1 MKKFWL
7 KTMAIVII
15 ISMLLSVNT
24 FAHSLEYIDVVLNSG
39 DVVEEEQYYVGRSE
53 ENHPNY
59 DPNFKD
65 VNKVTFNAFGSEPI
79 IVKNSGFSGCIAPC
93 TVNEI
98 VFNGTGDIILGSRA
112 FAITNITDLNLPSN
126 IKFEDGACDV
136 FSESKVK
143 NVTIGCSMCESMFY
157 GCNYLENVTF
167 TADND
172 INEIPK
178 AAFELTVG
186 LKKIEIPSSVK
197 KIGDSAFD
205 LSTVS
210 EIKFNEGLETIGN
223 LAFNTWGSFEKIT
236 LPSTVKSIGEEC
248 FNSYK
253 PYLIELN
260 DGLERVG
267 KQAFICKFANQSV
280 KIPAS
285 VTEIGEKAFGYSD
298 SGKKAE
304 NFTIYGYRG
313 TAAETY
319 ANENGFTFIPLDST
333 DPNGIN
339 VVLNS
344 GDVVEAGQYSEPD
357 EYASDYKAVGTV
369 TFNATGSKPITVKRL
384 GFSGNSSFSNNV
396 KNIIFNGNGEIILD
410 SLAFSCSCVT
420 TLYLP
425 SNVHFADDAEYVFD
439 GAKNLKKAIVACKL
453 CPNMFSESKELR
465 EVEFSQGNNLEELPD
480 EAFYLCGSL
489 EKINF
494 PSTLKRIG
502 ASCFYYSNLS
512 DINLNEGLET
522 IDEYAFYFAANCN
535 SIEFPSTL
543 KSIGKSAFLGC
554 PFNAIQLNDGLSSVG
569 EKAFYGNNFK
579 SVTIPIS
586 VTSIGEKAFGYI
598 SDSKTI
604 DGFTIYGYRGTA
616 AETYANENGFTF
628 IPLDLVEFERFED
641 TTSTSVVYD
650 VTVHSGAVV
659 EERQYAELY
668 EEWSEDHYWIN
679 KLTFDARGVAPI
691 TINDYGF
698 AGANGAPGYIRTI
711 DFIGSGDVVFGSQA
725 FNFTGIESLTL
736 PANVKFKD
744 NAEGIFT
751 SCLRLKTADIY
762 CDVVPKM
769 FDDCNSLET
778 VNFKGNTTSIP
789 YAAFRNCNIKRLDI
803 PSSVK
808 SIGEEAFFGSYQ
820 MAAVTLRSGLSSIG
834 AKAFYDNNF
843 KFVIIPASVTS
854 IGEKAFGY
862 ISDSKT
868 IDGFTIYGYRGT
880 AAETYANEN
889 GFTFVSLDSESS
901 VKGVTYTP
909 SWSSVNDYSFSVDGR
924 PLKLQVIEAT
934 GATRTFSRH
943 ASNVAIKAYD
953 EQGNEVHDTSADL
966 AYEVWTVKTRLTPN
980 SNLKIHAKY
989 DNVWEDQTYD
999 FSISTLY
1006 SDTTLKSAELAETS
1020 GKQSAVDCKI
1030 VTGSGVNKVRIE
1042 YEDGM
1047 TTTVN
1052 SSMAVLNETN
1062 MTYTYN
1068 LSVKP
1073 RHIGENS
1080 FKVYIKTPT
1089 DGWKYATT
1097 LTYTVE

>member
-223 LAFNTWGSFEKIT
+223 SAFNTWGSFEKIT

-267 KQAFICKFANQSV
+267 KQAFICNFANQSV

-285 VTEIGEKAFGYSD
+285 VTEIGEMAFGYKSYF
-298 SGKKAE
+298 GKKAE
-304 NFTIYGYRG
+304 N
-313 TAAETY
+313 
-319 ANENGFTFIPLDST
+319 
-333 DPNGIN
+333 
-339 VVLNS
+339 
-344 GDVVEAGQYSEPD
+344 
-357 EYASDYKAVGTV
+357 
-369 TFNATGSKPITVKRL
+369 
-384 GFSGNSSFSNNV
+384 
-396 KNIIFNGNGEIILD
+396 
-410 SLAFSCSCVT
+410 
-420 TLYLP
+420 
-425 SNVHFADDAEYVFD
+425 
-439 GAKNLKKAIVACKL
+439 
-453 CPNMFSESKELR
+453 
-465 EVEFSQGNNLEELPD
+465 
-480 EAFYLCGSL
+480 
-489 EKINF
+489 
-494 PSTLKRIG
+494 
-502 ASCFYYSNLS
+502 
-512 DINLNEGLET
+512 
-522 IDEYAFYFAANCN
+522 
-535 SIEFPSTL
+535 
-543 KSIGKSAFLGC
+543 
-554 PFNAIQLNDGLSSVG
+554 
-569 EKAFYGNNFK
+569 
-579 SVTIPIS
+579 
-586 VTSIGEKAFGYI
+586 
-598 SDSKTI
+598 
-604 DGFTIYGYRGTA
+604 FTIYGYRGTA

-641 TTSTSVVYD
+641 TTSTSPVYD

-769 FDDCNSLET
+769 FYDCNSLET

-803 PSSVK
+803 PASVK

-820 MAAVTLRSGLSSIG
+820 LEAVALRSGLSSIG

-889 GFTFVSLDSESS
+889 GFTFIPLDSESS

-909 SWSSVNDYSFSVDGR
+909 SWSSVNDYSISVDGR

-943 ASNVAIKAYD
+943 ASNVVIKAYD

-980 SNLKIHAKY
+980 SSLKIHAKY

-1020 GKQSAVDCKI
+1020 GKKSTVDCKI

-1047 TTTVN
+1047 TSTVN

>member
-7 KTMAIVII
+7 KTMASIII

-319 ANENGFTFIPLDST
+319 ANENGFTFIPLD
-333 DPNGIN
+333 
-339 VVLNS
+339 
-344 GDVVEAGQYSEPD
+344 
-357 EYASDYKAVGTV
+357 
-369 TFNATGSKPITVKRL
+369 
-384 GFSGNSSFSNNV
+384 
-396 KNIIFNGNGEIILD
+396 
-410 SLAFSCSCVT
+410 
-420 TLYLP
+420 
-425 SNVHFADDAEYVFD
+425 
-439 GAKNLKKAIVACKL
+439 
-453 CPNMFSESKELR
+453 
-465 EVEFSQGNNLEELPD
+465 
-480 EAFYLCGSL
+480 
-489 EKINF
+489 
-494 PSTLKRIG
+494 
-502 ASCFYYSNLS
+502 
-512 DINLNEGLET
+512 
-522 IDEYAFYFAANCN
+522 
-535 SIEFPSTL
+535 
-543 KSIGKSAFLGC
+543 
-554 PFNAIQLNDGLSSVG
+554 
-569 EKAFYGNNFK
+569 
-579 SVTIPIS
+579 
-586 VTSIGEKAFGYI
+586 
-598 SDSKTI
+598 
-604 DGFTIYGYRGTA
+604 
-616 AETYANENGFTF
+616 
-628 IPLDLVEFERFED
+628 LVEFERFED
-641 TTSTSVVYD
+641 TTSTSPVCD

-808 SIGEEAFFGSYQ
+808 SIGEEAFFGSYK

-834 AKAFYDNNF
+834 AKAFYGNNF
-843 KFVIIPASVTS
+843 KSVTIPISVTS

-889 GFTFVSLDSESS
+889 GFTFIPLDSESS

-943 ASNVAIKAYD
+943 ASNVVIKAYD

-980 SNLKIHAKY
+980 SSLKIHAKY

-1020 GKQSAVDCKI
+1020 GKKSAVDCKI

-1052 SSMAVLNETN
+1052 SSMAVLDETN

-1080 FKVYIKTPT
+1080 FKVYIKTPA

>member
-1 MKKFWL
+1 
-7 KTMAIVII
+7 MAIVII
-15 ISMLLSVNT
+15 ISMFLSVNT

-167 TADND
+167 TEDNG

-178 AAFELTVG
+178 AAFELTAG

-197 KIGDSAFD
+197 KIGDSAFE
-205 LSTVS
+205 LSAVS

-236 LPSTVKSIGEEC
+236 LPSTVKSIGEKC

-267 KQAFICKFANQSV
+267 KQAFICNFANQSV

-313 TAAETY
+313 A
-319 ANENGFTFIPLDST
+319 
-333 DPNGIN
+333 
-339 VVLNS
+339 
-344 GDVVEAGQYSEPD
+344 
-357 EYASDYKAVGTV
+357 
-369 TFNATGSKPITVKRL
+369 
-384 GFSGNSSFSNNV
+384 
-396 KNIIFNGNGEIILD
+396 
-410 SLAFSCSCVT
+410 
-420 TLYLP
+420 
-425 SNVHFADDAEYVFD
+425 
-439 GAKNLKKAIVACKL
+439 
-453 CPNMFSESKELR
+453 
-465 EVEFSQGNNLEELPD
+465 
-480 EAFYLCGSL
+480 
-489 EKINF
+489 
-494 PSTLKRIG
+494 
-502 ASCFYYSNLS
+502 
-512 DINLNEGLET
+512 
-522 IDEYAFYFAANCN
+522 
-535 SIEFPSTL
+535 
-543 KSIGKSAFLGC
+543 
-554 PFNAIQLNDGLSSVG
+554 
-569 EKAFYGNNFK
+569 
-579 SVTIPIS
+579 
-586 VTSIGEKAFGYI
+586 
-598 SDSKTI
+598 
-604 DGFTIYGYRGTA
+604 A

-628 IPLDLVEFERFED
+628 IPLDLVEFKRFED
-641 TTSTSVVYD
+641 TTSTSPVYD

-803 PSSVK
+803 PASVK

-889 GFTFVSLDSESS
+889 GFTFIPLDSESS
-901 VKGVTYTP
+901 VKDVTYTP

-989 DNVWEDQTYD
+989 DNIWEDQTYD

-1052 SSMAVLNETN
+1052 SSMAVLDETN

>member
-1 MKKFWL
+1 
-7 KTMAIVII
+7 MAIVII

-197 KIGDSAFD
+197 KIGDSAFE
-205 LSTVS
+205 LSAVS

-223 LAFNTWGSFEKIT
+223 SAFNTWGSFEKIT

-267 KQAFICKFANQSV
+267 KQAFICNFANQSV

-298 SGKKAE
+298 SCKKAE
-304 NFTIYGYRG
+304 N
-313 TAAETY
+313 
-319 ANENGFTFIPLDST
+319 
-333 DPNGIN
+333 
-339 VVLNS
+339 
-344 GDVVEAGQYSEPD
+344 
-357 EYASDYKAVGTV
+357 
-369 TFNATGSKPITVKRL
+369 
-384 GFSGNSSFSNNV
+384 
-396 KNIIFNGNGEIILD
+396 
-410 SLAFSCSCVT
+410 
-420 TLYLP
+420 
-425 SNVHFADDAEYVFD
+425 
-439 GAKNLKKAIVACKL
+439 
-453 CPNMFSESKELR
+453 
-465 EVEFSQGNNLEELPD
+465 
-480 EAFYLCGSL
+480 
-489 EKINF
+489 
-494 PSTLKRIG
+494 
-502 ASCFYYSNLS
+502 
-512 DINLNEGLET
+512 
-522 IDEYAFYFAANCN
+522 
-535 SIEFPSTL
+535 
-543 KSIGKSAFLGC
+543 
-554 PFNAIQLNDGLSSVG
+554 
-569 EKAFYGNNFK
+569 
-579 SVTIPIS
+579 
-586 VTSIGEKAFGYI
+586 
-598 SDSKTI
+598 
-604 DGFTIYGYRGTA
+604 FTIYGYRGTA

-641 TTSTSVVYD
+641 TTSTSPVYD

-769 FDDCNSLET
+769 FYDCNSLET

-803 PSSVK
+803 PASVK

-820 MAAVTLRSGLSSIG
+820 LEAVALRSGLSSIG

-889 GFTFVSLDSESS
+889 GFTFIPLDSESS

-980 SNLKIHAKY
+980 SSLKIHAKY

-999 FSISTLY
+999 FSVSTLY

-1020 GKQSAVDCKI
+1020 GKKSTVDCKI

-1047 TTTVN
+1047 TSTVN

-1080 FKVYIKTPT
+1080 FKVYIKTPA
-1089 DGWKYATT
+1089 DGWKYATA

>member
-319 ANENGFTFIPLDST
+319 ANENGFTF
-333 DPNGIN
+333 
-339 VVLNS
+339 V
-344 GDVVEAGQYSEPD
+344 
-357 EYASDYKAVGTV
+357 
-369 TFNATGSKPITVKRL
+369 
-384 GFSGNSSFSNNV
+384 
-396 KNIIFNGNGEIILD
+396 
-410 SLAFSCSCVT
+410 
-420 TLYLP
+420 
-425 SNVHFADDAEYVFD
+425 
-439 GAKNLKKAIVACKL
+439 
-453 CPNMFSESKELR
+453 
-465 EVEFSQGNNLEELPD
+465 
-480 EAFYLCGSL
+480 
-489 EKINF
+489 
-494 PSTLKRIG
+494 
-502 ASCFYYSNLS
+502 
-512 DINLNEGLET
+512 
-522 IDEYAFYFAANCN
+522 
-535 SIEFPSTL
+535 
-543 KSIGKSAFLGC
+543 
-554 PFNAIQLNDGLSSVG
+554 
-569 EKAFYGNNFK
+569 
-579 SVTIPIS
+579 
-586 VTSIGEKAFGYI
+586 
-598 SDSKTI
+598 
-604 DGFTIYGYRGTA
+604 
-616 AETYANENGFTF
+616 
-628 IPLDLVEFERFED
+628 PLDLIEFERFED
-641 TTSTSVVYD
+641 TTSTSPVYD

-711 DFIGSGDVVFGSQA
+711 DFIGSGDVVFGSQV

-803 PSSVK
+803 PASVK

-868 IDGFTIYGYRGT
+868 IDGFTVYGYRGT

-889 GFTFVSLDSESS
+889 GFTFIPLDSESS

-980 SNLKIHAKY
+980 SSLKIHAKY

-1020 GKQSAVDCKI
+1020 GKQSAVDCII

-1052 SSMAVLNETN
+1052 SSMAVLDETN

>member
-1 MKKFWL
+1 
-7 KTMAIVII
+7 MAIVII

-267 KQAFICKFANQSV
+267 KQAFICNFANQSV

-319 ANENGFTFIPLDST
+319 ANENGFTF
-333 DPNGIN
+333 
-339 VVLNS
+339 V
-344 GDVVEAGQYSEPD
+344 
-357 EYASDYKAVGTV
+357 
-369 TFNATGSKPITVKRL
+369 
-384 GFSGNSSFSNNV
+384 
-396 KNIIFNGNGEIILD
+396 
-410 SLAFSCSCVT
+410 
-420 TLYLP
+420 
-425 SNVHFADDAEYVFD
+425 
-439 GAKNLKKAIVACKL
+439 
-453 CPNMFSESKELR
+453 
-465 EVEFSQGNNLEELPD
+465 
-480 EAFYLCGSL
+480 
-489 EKINF
+489 
-494 PSTLKRIG
+494 
-502 ASCFYYSNLS
+502 
-512 DINLNEGLET
+512 
-522 IDEYAFYFAANCN
+522 
-535 SIEFPSTL
+535 
-543 KSIGKSAFLGC
+543 
-554 PFNAIQLNDGLSSVG
+554 
-569 EKAFYGNNFK
+569 
-579 SVTIPIS
+579 
-586 VTSIGEKAFGYI
+586 
-598 SDSKTI
+598 
-604 DGFTIYGYRGTA
+604 
-616 AETYANENGFTF
+616 
-628 IPLDLVEFERFED
+628 PLDLVEFERFED
-641 TTSTSVVYD
+641 TTSTSPVYD

-659 EERQYAELY
+659 EERQYAEPY

-803 PSSVK
+803 PASVK

-820 MAAVTLRSGLSSIG
+820 MAAVTLHSGLSSIG

-889 GFTFVSLDSESS
+889 GFTFIPLDSESS
-901 VKGVTYTP
+901 VKDVTYTP

-943 ASNVAIKAYD
+943 ASNVVIKAYD

-980 SNLKIHAKY
+980 SSLKIHAKY

-1020 GKQSAVDCKI
+1020 GKQSTVDCKI

>member
-1 MKKFWL
+1 MKNFWL
-7 KTMAIVII
+7 KTMASIII
-15 ISMLLSVNT
+15 ISMLLSVNVYAET
-24 FAHSLEYIDVVLNSG
+24 LEKIDVVLNSG

-53 ENHPNY
+53 ESDPNF

-79 IVKNSGFSGCIAPC
+79 IVKKYGFAGWSAPGS
-93 TVNEI
+93 VKEI
-98 VFNGTGDIILGSRA
+98 VFNGTGDIILGSNA
-112 FAITNITDLNLPSN
+112 FAITNITELNLPSN
-126 IKFEDGACDV
+126 IKFEDGAV
-136 FSESKVK
+136 EIFSGSKVK
-143 NVTIGCSMCESMFY
+143 NVTIGCAMCEGMFDE
-157 GCNYLENVTF
+157 CNYLENVTF
-167 TADND
+167 TSD
-172 INEIPK
+172 IREIPK
-178 AAFELTVG
+178 LAFDLTVG

-197 KIGDSAFD
+197 KIGDSAFE
-205 LSTVS
+205 LSAVS

-223 LAFNTWGSFEKIT
+223 LAFKTWGSFEKIT
-236 LPSTVKSIGEEC
+236 LPSTVKSIGEQC
-248 FNSYK
+248 FNSNK
-253 PYLIELN
+253 PYDIELN
-260 DGLERVG
+260 DGLEHVG
-267 KQAFICKFANQSV
+267 KQAFVGEFDSKSV
-280 KIPAS
+280 IIPAS
-285 VTEIGEKAFGYSD
+285 VTEIGEMAFGYKSYF
-298 SGKKAE
+298 GKKAE

-319 ANENGFTFIPLDST
+319 ANENGFTF
-333 DPNGIN
+333 
-339 VVLNS
+339 V
-344 GDVVEAGQYSEPD
+344 
-357 EYASDYKAVGTV
+357 
-369 TFNATGSKPITVKRL
+369 
-384 GFSGNSSFSNNV
+384 
-396 KNIIFNGNGEIILD
+396 
-410 SLAFSCSCVT
+410 
-420 TLYLP
+420 
-425 SNVHFADDAEYVFD
+425 
-439 GAKNLKKAIVACKL
+439 
-453 CPNMFSESKELR
+453 
-465 EVEFSQGNNLEELPD
+465 
-480 EAFYLCGSL
+480 
-489 EKINF
+489 
-494 PSTLKRIG
+494 
-502 ASCFYYSNLS
+502 
-512 DINLNEGLET
+512 
-522 IDEYAFYFAANCN
+522 
-535 SIEFPSTL
+535 
-543 KSIGKSAFLGC
+543 
-554 PFNAIQLNDGLSSVG
+554 
-569 EKAFYGNNFK
+569 
-579 SVTIPIS
+579 
-586 VTSIGEKAFGYI
+586 
-598 SDSKTI
+598 
-604 DGFTIYGYRGTA
+604 
-616 AETYANENGFTF
+616 
-628 IPLDLVEFERFED
+628 PLDLVEFERFED
-641 TTSTSVVYD
+641 TTSTSPVYD

-711 DFIGSGDVVFGSQA
+711 DFIGSGDVVFGSRV

-889 GFTFVSLDSESS
+889 GFTFISLDSESS

-943 ASNVAIKAYD
+943 ASNVVIKAYD

-980 SNLKIHAKY
+980 SSLKIHAKY

-1020 GKQSAVDCKI
+1020 GKKSAVDCKI

-1052 SSMAVLNETN
+1052 SSMAVLDKTN

-1080 FKVYIKTPT
+1080 FKVYIKTPA

>member
-319 ANENGFTFIPLDST
+319 ANENGFTFIPLD
-333 DPNGIN
+333 
-339 VVLNS
+339 
-344 GDVVEAGQYSEPD
+344 
-357 EYASDYKAVGTV
+357 
-369 TFNATGSKPITVKRL
+369 
-384 GFSGNSSFSNNV
+384 
-396 KNIIFNGNGEIILD
+396 
-410 SLAFSCSCVT
+410 
-420 TLYLP
+420 
-425 SNVHFADDAEYVFD
+425 
-439 GAKNLKKAIVACKL
+439 
-453 CPNMFSESKELR
+453 
-465 EVEFSQGNNLEELPD
+465 
-480 EAFYLCGSL
+480 
-489 EKINF
+489 
-494 PSTLKRIG
+494 
-502 ASCFYYSNLS
+502 
-512 DINLNEGLET
+512 
-522 IDEYAFYFAANCN
+522 
-535 SIEFPSTL
+535 
-543 KSIGKSAFLGC
+543 
-554 PFNAIQLNDGLSSVG
+554 
-569 EKAFYGNNFK
+569 
-579 SVTIPIS
+579 
-586 VTSIGEKAFGYI
+586 
-598 SDSKTI
+598 
-604 DGFTIYGYRGTA
+604 
-616 AETYANENGFTF
+616 
-628 IPLDLVEFERFED
+628 LVEFERFED
-641 TTSTSVVYD
+641 TTSTSPVYD

-803 PSSVK
+803 PASVK

-820 MAAVTLRSGLSSIG
+820 LSAVTLRSGLSSIG

-889 GFTFVSLDSESS
+889 GFTFIPLDSVSS
-901 VKGVTYTP
+901 VMGVTYTP

-943 ASNVAIKAYD
+943 ASNVVIKAYN

-980 SNLKIHAKY
+980 SSLKIHAKY

>member
-223 LAFNTWGSFEKIT
+223 SAFNTWGSFEKIT

-267 KQAFICKFANQSV
+267 KQAFICNFANQSV

-298 SGKKAE
+298 SCKKAE
-304 NFTIYGYRG
+304 N
-313 TAAETY
+313 
-319 ANENGFTFIPLDST
+319 
-333 DPNGIN
+333 
-339 VVLNS
+339 
-344 GDVVEAGQYSEPD
+344 
-357 EYASDYKAVGTV
+357 
-369 TFNATGSKPITVKRL
+369 
-384 GFSGNSSFSNNV
+384 
-396 KNIIFNGNGEIILD
+396 
-410 SLAFSCSCVT
+410 
-420 TLYLP
+420 
-425 SNVHFADDAEYVFD
+425 
-439 GAKNLKKAIVACKL
+439 
-453 CPNMFSESKELR
+453 
-465 EVEFSQGNNLEELPD
+465 
-480 EAFYLCGSL
+480 
-489 EKINF
+489 
-494 PSTLKRIG
+494 
-502 ASCFYYSNLS
+502 
-512 DINLNEGLET
+512 
-522 IDEYAFYFAANCN
+522 
-535 SIEFPSTL
+535 
-543 KSIGKSAFLGC
+543 
-554 PFNAIQLNDGLSSVG
+554 
-569 EKAFYGNNFK
+569 
-579 SVTIPIS
+579 
-586 VTSIGEKAFGYI
+586 
-598 SDSKTI
+598 
-604 DGFTIYGYRGTA
+604 FTIYGYRGTA

-641 TTSTSVVYD
+641 TTSTSPVYD

-769 FDDCNSLET
+769 FYDCNSLET

-803 PSSVK
+803 PASVK

-820 MAAVTLRSGLSSIG
+820 LEAVALRSGLSSIG

-889 GFTFVSLDSESS
+889 GFTFIPLDSESS
-901 VKGVTYTP
+901 VKSVTYTP
-909 SWSSVNDYSFSVDGR
+909 SWSSVNDYSISVDGR

-943 ASNVAIKAYD
+943 ASNVVIKAYD

-1006 SDTTLKSAELAETS
+1006 SDTTLKYAELAETS
-1020 GKQSAVDCKI
+1020 GKKSTVDCKI

-1047 TTTVN
+1047 TSTVN

>member
-112 FAITNITDLNLPSN
+112 FAITNIIDLNLPSN

-267 KQAFICKFANQSV
+267 KHAFICNFANQSV

-304 NFTIYGYRG
+304 NFTIYGYKG

-319 ANENGFTFIPLDST
+319 ANENGFTF
-333 DPNGIN
+333 
-339 VVLNS
+339 V
-344 GDVVEAGQYSEPD
+344 
-357 EYASDYKAVGTV
+357 
-369 TFNATGSKPITVKRL
+369 
-384 GFSGNSSFSNNV
+384 
-396 KNIIFNGNGEIILD
+396 
-410 SLAFSCSCVT
+410 
-420 TLYLP
+420 
-425 SNVHFADDAEYVFD
+425 
-439 GAKNLKKAIVACKL
+439 
-453 CPNMFSESKELR
+453 
-465 EVEFSQGNNLEELPD
+465 
-480 EAFYLCGSL
+480 
-489 EKINF
+489 
-494 PSTLKRIG
+494 
-502 ASCFYYSNLS
+502 
-512 DINLNEGLET
+512 
-522 IDEYAFYFAANCN
+522 
-535 SIEFPSTL
+535 
-543 KSIGKSAFLGC
+543 
-554 PFNAIQLNDGLSSVG
+554 
-569 EKAFYGNNFK
+569 
-579 SVTIPIS
+579 
-586 VTSIGEKAFGYI
+586 
-598 SDSKTI
+598 
-604 DGFTIYGYRGTA
+604 
-616 AETYANENGFTF
+616 
-628 IPLDLVEFERFED
+628 PLDLVEFERFED
-641 TTSTSVVYD
+641 TTSTSPVYD

-820 MAAVTLRSGLSSIG
+820 MAAVTLHSGLSSIG

-868 IDGFTIYGYRGT
+868 IDGFTIYGYGGT

-889 GFTFVSLDSESS
+889 GFTFIPLDSESS

-943 ASNVAIKAYD
+943 ASNVVIKAYD

-980 SNLKIHAKY
+980 SSLKIHAKY

-1068 LSVKP
+1068 LSLKP

>member
-236 LPSTVKSIGEEC
+236 LPSTVKSIGEKC

-313 TAAETY
+313 TT
-319 ANENGFTFIPLDST
+319 
-333 DPNGIN
+333 
-339 VVLNS
+339 
-344 GDVVEAGQYSEPD
+344 
-357 EYASDYKAVGTV
+357 
-369 TFNATGSKPITVKRL
+369 
-384 GFSGNSSFSNNV
+384 
-396 KNIIFNGNGEIILD
+396 
-410 SLAFSCSCVT
+410 
-420 TLYLP
+420 
-425 SNVHFADDAEYVFD
+425 
-439 GAKNLKKAIVACKL
+439 
-453 CPNMFSESKELR
+453 
-465 EVEFSQGNNLEELPD
+465 
-480 EAFYLCGSL
+480 
-489 EKINF
+489 
-494 PSTLKRIG
+494 
-502 ASCFYYSNLS
+502 
-512 DINLNEGLET
+512 
-522 IDEYAFYFAANCN
+522 
-535 SIEFPSTL
+535 
-543 KSIGKSAFLGC
+543 
-554 PFNAIQLNDGLSSVG
+554 
-569 EKAFYGNNFK
+569 
-579 SVTIPIS
+579 
-586 VTSIGEKAFGYI
+586 
-598 SDSKTI
+598 
-604 DGFTIYGYRGTA
+604 

-641 TTSTSVVYD
+641 TTSTSPVYD

-711 DFIGSGDVVFGSQA
+711 DFIGSGDVVFGSQV

-769 FDDCNSLET
+769 FYDCNSLET

-803 PSSVK
+803 PASVK

-820 MAAVTLRSGLSSIG
+820 LEAVALRSGLSSIG

-889 GFTFVSLDSESS
+889 GFTFIPLDSESS

-909 SWSSVNDYSFSVDGR
+909 SWSSVNDYSISVDGR

-980 SNLKIHAKY
+980 SSLKIHAKY

-1052 SSMAVLNETN
+1052 SSMAVLDETN

>member
-223 LAFNTWGSFEKIT
+223 SAFNTWGSFEKIT

-267 KQAFICKFANQSV
+267 KQAFICNFANQSV

-298 SGKKAE
+298 SCKKAE
-304 NFTIYGYRG
+304 N
-313 TAAETY
+313 
-319 ANENGFTFIPLDST
+319 
-333 DPNGIN
+333 
-339 VVLNS
+339 
-344 GDVVEAGQYSEPD
+344 
-357 EYASDYKAVGTV
+357 
-369 TFNATGSKPITVKRL
+369 
-384 GFSGNSSFSNNV
+384 
-396 KNIIFNGNGEIILD
+396 
-410 SLAFSCSCVT
+410 
-420 TLYLP
+420 
-425 SNVHFADDAEYVFD
+425 
-439 GAKNLKKAIVACKL
+439 
-453 CPNMFSESKELR
+453 
-465 EVEFSQGNNLEELPD
+465 
-480 EAFYLCGSL
+480 
-489 EKINF
+489 
-494 PSTLKRIG
+494 
-502 ASCFYYSNLS
+502 
-512 DINLNEGLET
+512 
-522 IDEYAFYFAANCN
+522 
-535 SIEFPSTL
+535 
-543 KSIGKSAFLGC
+543 
-554 PFNAIQLNDGLSSVG
+554 
-569 EKAFYGNNFK
+569 
-579 SVTIPIS
+579 
-586 VTSIGEKAFGYI
+586 
-598 SDSKTI
+598 
-604 DGFTIYGYRGTA
+604 FTIYGYRGTA

-641 TTSTSVVYD
+641 TTSTSPVYD

-769 FDDCNSLET
+769 FYDCNSLET

-803 PSSVK
+803 PASVK

-820 MAAVTLRSGLSSIG
+820 LEAVALRSGLSSIG

-889 GFTFVSLDSESS
+889 GFTFIPLDSESS

-909 SWSSVNDYSFSVDGR
+909 SWSSVNDYSISVDGR

-943 ASNVAIKAYD
+943 ASNVVIKAYD

-966 AYEVWTVKTRLTPN
+966 AYEVRTVKTRLTPN
-980 SNLKIHAKY
+980 SSLKIHAKY

-1020 GKQSAVDCKI
+1020 GKKSTVDCKI

-1047 TTTVN
+1047 TSTVN

-1089 DGWKYATT
+1089 DGWKYATA

>member
-1 MKKFWL
+1 
-7 KTMAIVII
+7 MAIVII

-197 KIGDSAFD
+197 KIGDSAFE
-205 LSTVS
+205 LSAVS

-319 ANENGFTFIPLDST
+319 ANENGFTF
-333 DPNGIN
+333 
-339 VVLNS
+339 V
-344 GDVVEAGQYSEPD
+344 
-357 EYASDYKAVGTV
+357 
-369 TFNATGSKPITVKRL
+369 
-384 GFSGNSSFSNNV
+384 
-396 KNIIFNGNGEIILD
+396 
-410 SLAFSCSCVT
+410 
-420 TLYLP
+420 
-425 SNVHFADDAEYVFD
+425 
-439 GAKNLKKAIVACKL
+439 
-453 CPNMFSESKELR
+453 
-465 EVEFSQGNNLEELPD
+465 
-480 EAFYLCGSL
+480 
-489 EKINF
+489 
-494 PSTLKRIG
+494 
-502 ASCFYYSNLS
+502 
-512 DINLNEGLET
+512 
-522 IDEYAFYFAANCN
+522 
-535 SIEFPSTL
+535 
-543 KSIGKSAFLGC
+543 
-554 PFNAIQLNDGLSSVG
+554 
-569 EKAFYGNNFK
+569 
-579 SVTIPIS
+579 
-586 VTSIGEKAFGYI
+586 
-598 SDSKTI
+598 
-604 DGFTIYGYRGTA
+604 
-616 AETYANENGFTF
+616 
-628 IPLDLVEFERFED
+628 PLDLVEFERFED
-641 TTSTSVVYD
+641 TTSTSPVYD

-820 MAAVTLRSGLSSIG
+820 LSAVTLRSGLSSIG

-889 GFTFVSLDSESS
+889 GFTFIPLDSESS

-980 SNLKIHAKY
+980 SSLKIHAKY

-999 FSISTLY
+999 FSVSTLY

-1020 GKQSAVDCKI
+1020 GKKSAVDCKI

-1080 FKVYIKTPT
+1080 FKVYIKTPA
-1089 DGWKYATT
+1089 DGWKYATA

>member
-157 GCNYLENVTF
+157 GCNYLETVTF

-197 KIGDSAFD
+197 KIGDSAFE
-205 LSTVS
+205 LSAVS

-319 ANENGFTFIPLDST
+319 ANENGFTF
-333 DPNGIN
+333 
-339 VVLNS
+339 V
-344 GDVVEAGQYSEPD
+344 
-357 EYASDYKAVGTV
+357 
-369 TFNATGSKPITVKRL
+369 
-384 GFSGNSSFSNNV
+384 
-396 KNIIFNGNGEIILD
+396 
-410 SLAFSCSCVT
+410 
-420 TLYLP
+420 
-425 SNVHFADDAEYVFD
+425 
-439 GAKNLKKAIVACKL
+439 
-453 CPNMFSESKELR
+453 
-465 EVEFSQGNNLEELPD
+465 
-480 EAFYLCGSL
+480 
-489 EKINF
+489 
-494 PSTLKRIG
+494 
-502 ASCFYYSNLS
+502 
-512 DINLNEGLET
+512 
-522 IDEYAFYFAANCN
+522 
-535 SIEFPSTL
+535 
-543 KSIGKSAFLGC
+543 
-554 PFNAIQLNDGLSSVG
+554 
-569 EKAFYGNNFK
+569 
-579 SVTIPIS
+579 
-586 VTSIGEKAFGYI
+586 
-598 SDSKTI
+598 
-604 DGFTIYGYRGTA
+604 
-616 AETYANENGFTF
+616 
-628 IPLDLVEFERFED
+628 PLDLVEFERFED
-641 TTSTSVVYD
+641 TTSTSPVYD

-769 FDDCNSLET
+769 FYDCNSLET

-820 MAAVTLRSGLSSIG
+820 LSAVTLRSGLSSIG

-889 GFTFVSLDSESS
+889 GFTFIPLDSESS

-943 ASNVAIKAYD
+943 ASNVVIKAYD

-980 SNLKIHAKY
+980 SSLKIHAKY

-999 FSISTLY
+999 FSVSTLY

-1020 GKQSAVDCKI
+1020 GKQSAVGCKI

-1052 SSMAVLNETN
+1052 SSMAVLDETN

>member
-7 KTMAIVII
+7 KTMASIII
-15 ISMLLSVNT
+15 ISMLLSVNVYAET
-24 FAHSLEYIDVVLNSG
+24 LEKIDVVLNSG
-39 DVVEEEQYYVGRSE
+39 DIVEEEQYYTGRSE
-53 ENHPNY
+53 EFHPNY

-223 LAFNTWGSFEKIT
+223 SAFNTWGSFEKIT

-319 ANENGFTFIPLDST
+319 ANENGFTF
-333 DPNGIN
+333 
-339 VVLNS
+339 V
-344 GDVVEAGQYSEPD
+344 
-357 EYASDYKAVGTV
+357 
-369 TFNATGSKPITVKRL
+369 
-384 GFSGNSSFSNNV
+384 
-396 KNIIFNGNGEIILD
+396 
-410 SLAFSCSCVT
+410 
-420 TLYLP
+420 
-425 SNVHFADDAEYVFD
+425 
-439 GAKNLKKAIVACKL
+439 
-453 CPNMFSESKELR
+453 
-465 EVEFSQGNNLEELPD
+465 
-480 EAFYLCGSL
+480 
-489 EKINF
+489 
-494 PSTLKRIG
+494 
-502 ASCFYYSNLS
+502 
-512 DINLNEGLET
+512 
-522 IDEYAFYFAANCN
+522 
-535 SIEFPSTL
+535 
-543 KSIGKSAFLGC
+543 
-554 PFNAIQLNDGLSSVG
+554 
-569 EKAFYGNNFK
+569 
-579 SVTIPIS
+579 
-586 VTSIGEKAFGYI
+586 
-598 SDSKTI
+598 
-604 DGFTIYGYRGTA
+604 
-616 AETYANENGFTF
+616 
-628 IPLDLVEFERFED
+628 PLDLVEFERFED
-641 TTSTSVVYD
+641 TTSTSPVYD

-803 PSSVK
+803 PASVK

-820 MAAVTLRSGLSSIG
+820 MAAVTLHSGLSSVG
-834 AKAFYDNNF
+834 EKAFYGNNF
-843 KFVIIPASVTS
+843 KSVTIPISVTS

-889 GFTFVSLDSESS
+889 GFTFIPLDSESS
-901 VKGVTYTP
+901 VKDVTYTP

-943 ASNVAIKAYD
+943 ASNVVIKAYD

-1052 SSMAVLNETN
+1052 SSMAVLDETN

-1080 FKVYIKTPT
+1080 FKVYIKTPA

>member
-7 KTMAIVII
+7 KTMASIII
-15 ISMLLSVNT
+15 ISMLLSVNVYAET
-24 FAHSLEYIDVVLNSG
+24 LEKIDVVLNSG

-267 KQAFICKFANQSV
+267 KHAFICNFANQSV

-319 ANENGFTFIPLDST
+319 ANENGFTF
-333 DPNGIN
+333 
-339 VVLNS
+339 V
-344 GDVVEAGQYSEPD
+344 
-357 EYASDYKAVGTV
+357 
-369 TFNATGSKPITVKRL
+369 
-384 GFSGNSSFSNNV
+384 
-396 KNIIFNGNGEIILD
+396 
-410 SLAFSCSCVT
+410 
-420 TLYLP
+420 
-425 SNVHFADDAEYVFD
+425 
-439 GAKNLKKAIVACKL
+439 
-453 CPNMFSESKELR
+453 
-465 EVEFSQGNNLEELPD
+465 
-480 EAFYLCGSL
+480 
-489 EKINF
+489 
-494 PSTLKRIG
+494 
-502 ASCFYYSNLS
+502 
-512 DINLNEGLET
+512 
-522 IDEYAFYFAANCN
+522 
-535 SIEFPSTL
+535 
-543 KSIGKSAFLGC
+543 
-554 PFNAIQLNDGLSSVG
+554 
-569 EKAFYGNNFK
+569 
-579 SVTIPIS
+579 
-586 VTSIGEKAFGYI
+586 
-598 SDSKTI
+598 
-604 DGFTIYGYRGTA
+604 
-616 AETYANENGFTF
+616 
-628 IPLDLVEFERFED
+628 PLDLVEFERFED
-641 TTSTSVVYD
+641 TTSTSPVYD

-668 EEWSEDHYWIN
+668 EEWSEDHYWVN

-803 PSSVK
+803 PASVK

-820 MAAVTLRSGLSSIG
+820 MAAVTLHSGLSSIG

-889 GFTFVSLDSESS
+889 GFTFIPLDSESS
-901 VKGVTYTP
+901 VKDVTYTP

-943 ASNVAIKAYD
+943 ASNVVIKAYD

-980 SNLKIHAKY
+980 SSLKIHAKY

-999 FSISTLY
+999 FSVSPLY

-1020 GKQSAVDCKI
+1020 GKKSAVDCKI

-1052 SSMAVLNETN
+1052 SSMAVLDETN

>member
-223 LAFNTWGSFEKIT
+223 SAFNTWGSFEKIT

-267 KQAFICKFANQSV
+267 KQAFICNFANQSV

-319 ANENGFTFIPLDST
+319 ANENGFTFIPLD
-333 DPNGIN
+333 
-339 VVLNS
+339 
-344 GDVVEAGQYSEPD
+344 
-357 EYASDYKAVGTV
+357 
-369 TFNATGSKPITVKRL
+369 
-384 GFSGNSSFSNNV
+384 
-396 KNIIFNGNGEIILD
+396 
-410 SLAFSCSCVT
+410 
-420 TLYLP
+420 
-425 SNVHFADDAEYVFD
+425 
-439 GAKNLKKAIVACKL
+439 
-453 CPNMFSESKELR
+453 
-465 EVEFSQGNNLEELPD
+465 
-480 EAFYLCGSL
+480 
-489 EKINF
+489 
-494 PSTLKRIG
+494 
-502 ASCFYYSNLS
+502 
-512 DINLNEGLET
+512 
-522 IDEYAFYFAANCN
+522 
-535 SIEFPSTL
+535 
-543 KSIGKSAFLGC
+543 
-554 PFNAIQLNDGLSSVG
+554 
-569 EKAFYGNNFK
+569 
-579 SVTIPIS
+579 
-586 VTSIGEKAFGYI
+586 
-598 SDSKTI
+598 
-604 DGFTIYGYRGTA
+604 
-616 AETYANENGFTF
+616 
-628 IPLDLVEFERFED
+628 LVEFERFED
-641 TTSTSVVYD
+641 TTSTSPVYD

-711 DFIGSGDVVFGSQA
+711 DFIGSGDVVFGSQV

-889 GFTFVSLDSESS
+889 GFTFIPLDSESS
-901 VKGVTYTP
+901 VMGVTYTP

-943 ASNVAIKAYD
+943 ASNVVIKAYD

-980 SNLKIHAKY
+980 SSLKIHAKY

-1020 GKQSAVDCKI
+1020 GKKSAVDCKI

-1052 SSMAVLNETN
+1052 SSMAVLDETN

-1068 LSVKP
+1068 LSVKT

>member
-79 IVKNSGFSGCIAPC
+79 IVKAFGFAGWSAPVS
-93 TVNEI
+93 VNEI
-98 VFNGTGDIILGSRA
+98 VFNGTGDIILGSMA
-112 FAITNITDLNLPSN
+112 FAITNITELNLPSN
-126 IKFEDGACDV
+126 IKFEDGACEV
-136 FSESKVK
+136 FYESKVK
-143 NVTIGCSMCESMFY
+143 NVTIGCSMCEGMFY
-157 GCNYLENVTF
+157 GCGFLETVTF

-172 INEIPK
+172 ISEIPK
-178 AAFELTVG
+178 SAFDITRIE
-186 LKKIEIPSSVK
+186 KIEIPSSVK
-197 KIGDSAFD
+197 KIGDSAFASSS
-205 LSTVS
+205 LS

-267 KQAFICKFANQSV
+267 KQAFICNFANQSV

-285 VTEIGEKAFGYSD
+285 VTEIGEYAFGYTFW
-298 SGKKAE
+298 KEKAE

-319 ANENGFTFIPLDST
+319 ANENGFTFIPLDS
-333 DPNGIN
+333 
-339 VVLNS
+339 
-344 GDVVEAGQYSEPD
+344 
-357 EYASDYKAVGTV
+357 
-369 TFNATGSKPITVKRL
+369 
-384 GFSGNSSFSNNV
+384 
-396 KNIIFNGNGEIILD
+396 
-410 SLAFSCSCVT
+410 
-420 TLYLP
+420 
-425 SNVHFADDAEYVFD
+425 
-439 GAKNLKKAIVACKL
+439 
-453 CPNMFSESKELR
+453 
-465 EVEFSQGNNLEELPD
+465 
-480 EAFYLCGSL
+480 
-489 EKINF
+489 
-494 PSTLKRIG
+494 
-502 ASCFYYSNLS
+502 
-512 DINLNEGLET
+512 
-522 IDEYAFYFAANCN
+522 
-535 SIEFPSTL
+535 
-543 KSIGKSAFLGC
+543 
-554 PFNAIQLNDGLSSVG
+554 
-569 EKAFYGNNFK
+569 
-579 SVTIPIS
+579 
-586 VTSIGEKAFGYI
+586 
-598 SDSKTI
+598 
-604 DGFTIYGYRGTA
+604 
-616 AETYANENGFTF
+616 
-628 IPLDLVEFERFED
+628 
-641 TTSTSVVYD
+641 
-650 VTVHSGAVV
+650 
-659 EERQYAELY
+659 
-668 EEWSEDHYWIN
+668 
-679 KLTFDARGVAPI
+679 
-691 TINDYGF
+691 
-698 AGANGAPGYIRTI
+698 
-711 DFIGSGDVVFGSQA
+711 
-725 FNFTGIESLTL
+725 
-736 PANVKFKD
+736 
-744 NAEGIFT
+744 
-751 SCLRLKTADIY
+751 
-762 CDVVPKM
+762 
-769 FDDCNSLET
+769 
-778 VNFKGNTTSIP
+778 
-789 YAAFRNCNIKRLDI
+789 
-803 PSSVK
+803 
-808 SIGEEAFFGSYQ
+808 
-820 MAAVTLRSGLSSIG
+820 
-834 AKAFYDNNF
+834 
-843 KFVIIPASVTS
+843 
-854 IGEKAFGY
+854 
-862 ISDSKT
+862 
-868 IDGFTIYGYRGT
+868 
-880 AAETYANEN
+880 
-889 GFTFVSLDSESS
+889 ESS
-901 VKGVTYTP
+901 VKDVTYTP

-943 ASNVAIKAYD
+943 ASNVVIKAYD

-980 SNLKIHAKY
+980 SSLKIHAKY

-1020 GKQSAVDCKI
+1020 GKQSAVGCKI

-1052 SSMAVLNETN
+1052 SSMAVLDETN

-1073 RHIGENS
+1073 RHIAENS

>member
-236 LPSTVKSIGEEC
+236 LPSTVKSIGEQC
-248 FNSYK
+248 FNSNK
-253 PYLIELN
+253 PYDIELN
-260 DGLERVG
+260 DGLEHVG
-267 KQAFICKFANQSV
+267 KQAFICNFANQSV

-319 ANENGFTFIPLDST
+319 ANENGFTFIPLD
-333 DPNGIN
+333 
-339 VVLNS
+339 
-344 GDVVEAGQYSEPD
+344 
-357 EYASDYKAVGTV
+357 
-369 TFNATGSKPITVKRL
+369 
-384 GFSGNSSFSNNV
+384 
-396 KNIIFNGNGEIILD
+396 
-410 SLAFSCSCVT
+410 
-420 TLYLP
+420 
-425 SNVHFADDAEYVFD
+425 
-439 GAKNLKKAIVACKL
+439 
-453 CPNMFSESKELR
+453 
-465 EVEFSQGNNLEELPD
+465 
-480 EAFYLCGSL
+480 
-489 EKINF
+489 
-494 PSTLKRIG
+494 
-502 ASCFYYSNLS
+502 
-512 DINLNEGLET
+512 
-522 IDEYAFYFAANCN
+522 
-535 SIEFPSTL
+535 
-543 KSIGKSAFLGC
+543 
-554 PFNAIQLNDGLSSVG
+554 
-569 EKAFYGNNFK
+569 
-579 SVTIPIS
+579 
-586 VTSIGEKAFGYI
+586 
-598 SDSKTI
+598 
-604 DGFTIYGYRGTA
+604 
-616 AETYANENGFTF
+616 
-628 IPLDLVEFERFED
+628 LVEFERFED
-641 TTSTSVVYD
+641 TTSTSPVYD

-711 DFIGSGDVVFGSQA
+711 DFIGSGDVVFGSQV

-803 PSSVK
+803 PASVK

-820 MAAVTLRSGLSSIG
+820 LAAVTLHSGLSSIG

-889 GFTFVSLDSESS
+889 GFTFIPLDSESS

-909 SWSSVNDYSFSVDGR
+909 SWSSVNDYSISVDGR

-1006 SDTTLKSAELAETS
+1006 SDTTLKYAELAETS
-1020 GKQSAVDCKI
+1020 GKKSTVDCKI

-1047 TTTVN
+1047 TSTVN

>member
-1 MKKFWL
+1 
-7 KTMAIVII
+7 MAIVII

-197 KIGDSAFD
+197 KIGDSAFE
-205 LSTVS
+205 LSAVS

-319 ANENGFTFIPLDST
+319 ANENGFTF
-333 DPNGIN
+333 
-339 VVLNS
+339 V
-344 GDVVEAGQYSEPD
+344 
-357 EYASDYKAVGTV
+357 
-369 TFNATGSKPITVKRL
+369 
-384 GFSGNSSFSNNV
+384 
-396 KNIIFNGNGEIILD
+396 
-410 SLAFSCSCVT
+410 
-420 TLYLP
+420 
-425 SNVHFADDAEYVFD
+425 
-439 GAKNLKKAIVACKL
+439 
-453 CPNMFSESKELR
+453 
-465 EVEFSQGNNLEELPD
+465 
-480 EAFYLCGSL
+480 
-489 EKINF
+489 
-494 PSTLKRIG
+494 
-502 ASCFYYSNLS
+502 
-512 DINLNEGLET
+512 
-522 IDEYAFYFAANCN
+522 
-535 SIEFPSTL
+535 
-543 KSIGKSAFLGC
+543 
-554 PFNAIQLNDGLSSVG
+554 
-569 EKAFYGNNFK
+569 
-579 SVTIPIS
+579 
-586 VTSIGEKAFGYI
+586 
-598 SDSKTI
+598 
-604 DGFTIYGYRGTA
+604 
-616 AETYANENGFTF
+616 
-628 IPLDLVEFERFED
+628 PLDLVEFERFED
-641 TTSTSVVYD
+641 TTSTSPVYD

-820 MAAVTLRSGLSSIG
+820 LSAVTLRSGLSSIG

-889 GFTFVSLDSESS
+889 GFTFIPLDSESS

-1006 SDTTLKSAELAETS
+1006 SDTTLKYAELAETS
-1020 GKQSAVDCKI
+1020 GKKSTVDCKV

-1047 TTTVN
+1047 TSTVN
-1052 SSMAVLNETN
+1052 SSMAMLNETN

-1080 FKVYIKTPT
+1080 FKVYIKTPA
-1089 DGWKYATT
+1089 DGWKYATA

>member
-79 IVKNSGFSGCIAPC
+79 IVKNSGFSGRIAPC

-98 VFNGTGDIILGSRA
+98 VFNGTGDIIIGSNA
-112 FAITNITDLNLPSN
+112 FAVTNITDLNLPSN

-267 KQAFICKFANQSV
+267 KQAFICNFANQSV

-319 ANENGFTFIPLDST
+319 ANENGFTFIPLDS
-333 DPNGIN
+333 
-339 VVLNS
+339 
-344 GDVVEAGQYSEPD
+344 
-357 EYASDYKAVGTV
+357 
-369 TFNATGSKPITVKRL
+369 
-384 GFSGNSSFSNNV
+384 
-396 KNIIFNGNGEIILD
+396 
-410 SLAFSCSCVT
+410 
-420 TLYLP
+420 
-425 SNVHFADDAEYVFD
+425 
-439 GAKNLKKAIVACKL
+439 
-453 CPNMFSESKELR
+453 
-465 EVEFSQGNNLEELPD
+465 
-480 EAFYLCGSL
+480 
-489 EKINF
+489 
-494 PSTLKRIG
+494 
-502 ASCFYYSNLS
+502 
-512 DINLNEGLET
+512 
-522 IDEYAFYFAANCN
+522 
-535 SIEFPSTL
+535 
-543 KSIGKSAFLGC
+543 
-554 PFNAIQLNDGLSSVG
+554 
-569 EKAFYGNNFK
+569 
-579 SVTIPIS
+579 
-586 VTSIGEKAFGYI
+586 
-598 SDSKTI
+598 
-604 DGFTIYGYRGTA
+604 
-616 AETYANENGFTF
+616 
-628 IPLDLVEFERFED
+628 
-641 TTSTSVVYD
+641 
-650 VTVHSGAVV
+650 
-659 EERQYAELY
+659 
-668 EEWSEDHYWIN
+668 
-679 KLTFDARGVAPI
+679 
-691 TINDYGF
+691 
-698 AGANGAPGYIRTI
+698 
-711 DFIGSGDVVFGSQA
+711 
-725 FNFTGIESLTL
+725 
-736 PANVKFKD
+736 
-744 NAEGIFT
+744 
-751 SCLRLKTADIY
+751 
-762 CDVVPKM
+762 
-769 FDDCNSLET
+769 
-778 VNFKGNTTSIP
+778 
-789 YAAFRNCNIKRLDI
+789 
-803 PSSVK
+803 
-808 SIGEEAFFGSYQ
+808 
-820 MAAVTLRSGLSSIG
+820 
-834 AKAFYDNNF
+834 
-843 KFVIIPASVTS
+843 
-854 IGEKAFGY
+854 
-862 ISDSKT
+862 
-868 IDGFTIYGYRGT
+868 
-880 AAETYANEN
+880 
-889 GFTFVSLDSESS
+889 ESS
-901 VKGVTYTP
+901 VKDVTYTP

-943 ASNVAIKAYD
+943 ASNVVIKAYN

-980 SNLKIHAKY
+980 SSLKIHAKY

-1020 GKQSAVDCKI
+1020 GKQSAVGCKI

-1052 SSMAVLNETN
+1052 SSMAVLDETN

-1073 RHIGENS
+1073 RHIAENN

>member
-1 MKKFWL
+1 
-7 KTMAIVII
+7 MAIVII

-65 VNKVTFNAFGSEPI
+65 VNKVTFNAFGFEPI

-157 GCNYLENVTF
+157 ECNYLENVTF

-267 KQAFICKFANQSV
+267 KQAFICNFANQSV

-319 ANENGFTFIPLDST
+319 ANENGFTFIPLD
-333 DPNGIN
+333 
-339 VVLNS
+339 
-344 GDVVEAGQYSEPD
+344 
-357 EYASDYKAVGTV
+357 
-369 TFNATGSKPITVKRL
+369 
-384 GFSGNSSFSNNV
+384 
-396 KNIIFNGNGEIILD
+396 
-410 SLAFSCSCVT
+410 
-420 TLYLP
+420 
-425 SNVHFADDAEYVFD
+425 
-439 GAKNLKKAIVACKL
+439 
-453 CPNMFSESKELR
+453 
-465 EVEFSQGNNLEELPD
+465 
-480 EAFYLCGSL
+480 
-489 EKINF
+489 
-494 PSTLKRIG
+494 
-502 ASCFYYSNLS
+502 
-512 DINLNEGLET
+512 
-522 IDEYAFYFAANCN
+522 
-535 SIEFPSTL
+535 
-543 KSIGKSAFLGC
+543 
-554 PFNAIQLNDGLSSVG
+554 
-569 EKAFYGNNFK
+569 
-579 SVTIPIS
+579 
-586 VTSIGEKAFGYI
+586 
-598 SDSKTI
+598 
-604 DGFTIYGYRGTA
+604 
-616 AETYANENGFTF
+616 
-628 IPLDLVEFERFED
+628 LVEFERFED
-641 TTSTSVVYD
+641 TTSTSPVYD

-711 DFIGSGDVVFGSQA
+711 DFIGSGDVVFGSQV

-868 IDGFTIYGYRGT
+868 IDGFTIYGYRET

-889 GFTFVSLDSESS
+889 GFTFIPLDSESS
-901 VKGVTYTP
+901 VKDVTYTP

-943 ASNVAIKAYD
+943 ASNVVIKAYD

-999 FSISTLY
+999 FSVSTLY

-1020 GKQSAVDCKI
+1020 GKKSAVDCKI

-1052 SSMAVLNETN
+1052 SSMAVLDETN

-1068 LSVKP
+1068 LSVKT

-1080 FKVYIKTPT
+1080 FKVYIKTPA

>member
-1 MKKFWL
+1 
-7 KTMAIVII
+7 MAIVII

-223 LAFNTWGSFEKIT
+223 SAFNTWGSFEKIT

-267 KQAFICKFANQSV
+267 KQAFICNFANQSV

-304 NFTIYGYRG
+304 NFAIYGYRG

-319 ANENGFTFIPLDST
+319 ATENGFTFVPLDST

-344 GDVVEAGQYSEPD
+344 GDVVEVGQYSEPD
-357 EYASDYKAVGTV
+357 EYTSDYKAVGTV

-480 EAFYLCGSL
+480 EAFYLCSSL

-502 ASCFYYSNLS
+502 ASGFYYSNLS

-598 SDSKTI
+598 SDYKTI

-628 IPLDLVEFERFED
+628 IPLD
-641 TTSTSVVYD
+641 
-650 VTVHSGAVV
+650 
-659 EERQYAELY
+659 
-668 EEWSEDHYWIN
+668 
-679 KLTFDARGVAPI
+679 
-691 TINDYGF
+691 
-698 AGANGAPGYIRTI
+698 
-711 DFIGSGDVVFGSQA
+711 
-725 FNFTGIESLTL
+725 
-736 PANVKFKD
+736 
-744 NAEGIFT
+744 
-751 SCLRLKTADIY
+751 
-762 CDVVPKM
+762 
-769 FDDCNSLET
+769 
-778 VNFKGNTTSIP
+778 
-789 YAAFRNCNIKRLDI
+789 
-803 PSSVK
+803 
-808 SIGEEAFFGSYQ
+808 
-820 MAAVTLRSGLSSIG
+820 
-834 AKAFYDNNF
+834 
-843 KFVIIPASVTS
+843 
-854 IGEKAFGY
+854 
-862 ISDSKT
+862 
-868 IDGFTIYGYRGT
+868 
-880 AAETYANEN
+880 
-889 GFTFVSLDSESS
+889 SESS
-901 VKGVTYTP
+901 VKDVTYTP

-943 ASNVAIKAYD
+943 ASNVVIKAYD

-1052 SSMAVLNETN
+1052 SSMAVLDETN

-1068 LSVKP
+1068 LSVKT

>member
-1 MKKFWL
+1 MKIGL

-267 KQAFICKFANQSV
+267 KHAFICNFANQSV

-319 ANENGFTFIPLDST
+319 ANENGFTF
-333 DPNGIN
+333 
-339 VVLNS
+339 V
-344 GDVVEAGQYSEPD
+344 
-357 EYASDYKAVGTV
+357 
-369 TFNATGSKPITVKRL
+369 
-384 GFSGNSSFSNNV
+384 
-396 KNIIFNGNGEIILD
+396 
-410 SLAFSCSCVT
+410 
-420 TLYLP
+420 
-425 SNVHFADDAEYVFD
+425 
-439 GAKNLKKAIVACKL
+439 
-453 CPNMFSESKELR
+453 
-465 EVEFSQGNNLEELPD
+465 
-480 EAFYLCGSL
+480 
-489 EKINF
+489 
-494 PSTLKRIG
+494 
-502 ASCFYYSNLS
+502 
-512 DINLNEGLET
+512 
-522 IDEYAFYFAANCN
+522 
-535 SIEFPSTL
+535 
-543 KSIGKSAFLGC
+543 
-554 PFNAIQLNDGLSSVG
+554 
-569 EKAFYGNNFK
+569 
-579 SVTIPIS
+579 
-586 VTSIGEKAFGYI
+586 
-598 SDSKTI
+598 
-604 DGFTIYGYRGTA
+604 
-616 AETYANENGFTF
+616 
-628 IPLDLVEFERFED
+628 PLDLVEFERFED
-641 TTSTSVVYD
+641 TTSTSPVYD

-820 MAAVTLRSGLSSIG
+820 MAAVTLHSGLSSIG

-889 GFTFVSLDSESS
+889 GFTFIPLDSESS
-901 VKGVTYTP
+901 VKDVTYTP

-1052 SSMAVLNETN
+1052 SSMAVLDKTN

-1068 LSVKP
+1068 LFVKP

>member
-1 MKKFWL
+1 MMKNFWL

-260 DGLERVG
+260 DGLERVS
-267 KQAFICKFANQSV
+267 KQAFICNFANQSV

-313 TAAETY
+313 TAAE
-319 ANENGFTFIPLDST
+319 
-333 DPNGIN
+333 
-339 VVLNS
+339 
-344 GDVVEAGQYSEPD
+344 
-357 EYASDYKAVGTV
+357 
-369 TFNATGSKPITVKRL
+369 
-384 GFSGNSSFSNNV
+384 
-396 KNIIFNGNGEIILD
+396 
-410 SLAFSCSCVT
+410 
-420 TLYLP
+420 
-425 SNVHFADDAEYVFD
+425 
-439 GAKNLKKAIVACKL
+439 
-453 CPNMFSESKELR
+453 M
-465 EVEFSQGNNLEELPD
+465 
-480 EAFYLCGSL
+480 
-489 EKINF
+489 
-494 PSTLKRIG
+494 
-502 ASCFYYSNLS
+502 
-512 DINLNEGLET
+512 
-522 IDEYAFYFAANCN
+522 
-535 SIEFPSTL
+535 
-543 KSIGKSAFLGC
+543 
-554 PFNAIQLNDGLSSVG
+554 
-569 EKAFYGNNFK
+569 
-579 SVTIPIS
+579 
-586 VTSIGEKAFGYI
+586 
-598 SDSKTI
+598 
-604 DGFTIYGYRGTA
+604 
-616 AETYANENGFTF
+616 YANENGFTF
-628 IPLDLVEFERFED
+628 IPLDLVKFDRFED
-641 TTSTSVVYD
+641 TTSSSPVYD

-736 PANVKFKD
+736 PENVKFKD

-769 FDDCNSLET
+769 FDDCKSLET

-803 PSSVK
+803 PASVK
-808 SIGEEAFFGSYQ
+808 SIGEEAFFGSSQ
-820 MAAVTLRSGLSSIG
+820 MSAVTLRSGLSSIG

-862 ISDSKT
+862 ISDSET

-889 GFTFVSLDSESS
+889 GFTFIPLDSESS
-901 VKGVTYTP
+901 VKGVTYNP
-909 SWSSVNDYSFSVDGR
+909 SWSSVNDYSFTVNNRAD
-924 PLKLQVIEAT
+924 KVQVIEAT
-934 GATRTFSRH
+934 GATRTFARNN
-943 ASNVAIKAYD
+943 SNVVIKGYD
-953 EQGNEVHDTSADL
+953 AEGNEVSSLSRELDH
-966 AYEVWTVKTRLTPN
+966 EVWTIRTRLTPN
-980 SNLKIHAKY
+980 NDLQVHAKY
-989 DNVWEDQTYD
+989 KNEWESLTYS
-999 FSISTLY
+999 FSVSTLS
-1006 SDTTLKSAELAETS
+1006 SDKTLKSAELSSTS
-1020 GKQSAVDCKI
+1020 GNPDSVECKI

-1047 TTTVN
+1047 TTTVA
-1052 SSMAVLNETN
+1052 SSMAVLDEAN

-1073 RHIGENS
+1073 RHSGENN
-1080 FKVYIKTPT
+1080 FKIYIKNPT
-1089 DGWKYATT
+1089 DGWTYATT

>member
-197 KIGDSAFD
+197 KICDSAFD

-236 LPSTVKSIGEEC
+236 LPSTVKSIGDNC
-248 FNSYK
+248 FNSYN
-253 PYLIELN
+253 PYDIELN

-267 KQAFICKFANQSV
+267 KQAFICNFANQSV

-298 SGKKAE
+298 GGKKAE

-319 ANENGFTFIPLDST
+319 ANENGFTF
-333 DPNGIN
+333 
-339 VVLNS
+339 V
-344 GDVVEAGQYSEPD
+344 
-357 EYASDYKAVGTV
+357 
-369 TFNATGSKPITVKRL
+369 
-384 GFSGNSSFSNNV
+384 
-396 KNIIFNGNGEIILD
+396 
-410 SLAFSCSCVT
+410 
-420 TLYLP
+420 
-425 SNVHFADDAEYVFD
+425 
-439 GAKNLKKAIVACKL
+439 
-453 CPNMFSESKELR
+453 
-465 EVEFSQGNNLEELPD
+465 
-480 EAFYLCGSL
+480 
-489 EKINF
+489 
-494 PSTLKRIG
+494 
-502 ASCFYYSNLS
+502 
-512 DINLNEGLET
+512 
-522 IDEYAFYFAANCN
+522 
-535 SIEFPSTL
+535 
-543 KSIGKSAFLGC
+543 
-554 PFNAIQLNDGLSSVG
+554 
-569 EKAFYGNNFK
+569 
-579 SVTIPIS
+579 
-586 VTSIGEKAFGYI
+586 
-598 SDSKTI
+598 
-604 DGFTIYGYRGTA
+604 
-616 AETYANENGFTF
+616 
-628 IPLDLVEFERFED
+628 PLDLVEFELFED
-641 TTSTSVVYD
+641 TTSTSPVYD

-736 PANVKFKD
+736 PANVEFKD

-762 CDVVPKM
+762 CDVVSKM

-820 MAAVTLRSGLSSIG
+820 MATVTLHSGLSSIG

-889 GFTFVSLDSESS
+889 GFTFIPLDSESS
-901 VKGVTYTP
+901 VMGVTYTP

-943 ASNVAIKAYD
+943 ASNVVIKAYD

-980 SNLKIHAKY
+980 SSLKIHAKY

-1052 SSMAVLNETN
+1052 SSMAVLDETN

>member
-223 LAFNTWGSFEKIT
+223 SAFNTWGSFEKIT

-267 KQAFICKFANQSV
+267 KQAFICNFANQSV

-298 SGKKAE
+298 SCKKAE
-304 NFTIYGYRG
+304 N
-313 TAAETY
+313 
-319 ANENGFTFIPLDST
+319 
-333 DPNGIN
+333 
-339 VVLNS
+339 
-344 GDVVEAGQYSEPD
+344 
-357 EYASDYKAVGTV
+357 
-369 TFNATGSKPITVKRL
+369 
-384 GFSGNSSFSNNV
+384 
-396 KNIIFNGNGEIILD
+396 
-410 SLAFSCSCVT
+410 
-420 TLYLP
+420 
-425 SNVHFADDAEYVFD
+425 
-439 GAKNLKKAIVACKL
+439 
-453 CPNMFSESKELR
+453 
-465 EVEFSQGNNLEELPD
+465 
-480 EAFYLCGSL
+480 
-489 EKINF
+489 
-494 PSTLKRIG
+494 
-502 ASCFYYSNLS
+502 
-512 DINLNEGLET
+512 
-522 IDEYAFYFAANCN
+522 
-535 SIEFPSTL
+535 
-543 KSIGKSAFLGC
+543 
-554 PFNAIQLNDGLSSVG
+554 
-569 EKAFYGNNFK
+569 
-579 SVTIPIS
+579 
-586 VTSIGEKAFGYI
+586 
-598 SDSKTI
+598 
-604 DGFTIYGYRGTA
+604 FTIYGYRGTA

-641 TTSTSVVYD
+641 TTSTSPVYD

-769 FDDCNSLET
+769 FYDCNSLET

-803 PSSVK
+803 PASVK

-820 MAAVTLRSGLSSIG
+820 LEAVALRSGLSSIG

-889 GFTFVSLDSESS
+889 GFTFIPLDSESS

-909 SWSSVNDYSFSVDGR
+909 SWSSVNDYSISVDGR

-943 ASNVAIKAYD
+943 ASNVVIKAYD

-980 SNLKIHAKY
+980 SSLKIHAKY

-1006 SDTTLKSAELAETS
+1006 SDTTLKYAELAETS
-1020 GKQSAVDCKI
+1020 GKKSTVDCKI

-1047 TTTVN
+1047 TSTVN

>member
-267 KQAFICKFANQSV
+267 KQAFICNFANQSV

-319 ANENGFTFIPLDST
+319 ANENGFTFIPLD
-333 DPNGIN
+333 
-339 VVLNS
+339 
-344 GDVVEAGQYSEPD
+344 
-357 EYASDYKAVGTV
+357 
-369 TFNATGSKPITVKRL
+369 
-384 GFSGNSSFSNNV
+384 
-396 KNIIFNGNGEIILD
+396 
-410 SLAFSCSCVT
+410 
-420 TLYLP
+420 
-425 SNVHFADDAEYVFD
+425 
-439 GAKNLKKAIVACKL
+439 
-453 CPNMFSESKELR
+453 
-465 EVEFSQGNNLEELPD
+465 
-480 EAFYLCGSL
+480 
-489 EKINF
+489 
-494 PSTLKRIG
+494 
-502 ASCFYYSNLS
+502 
-512 DINLNEGLET
+512 
-522 IDEYAFYFAANCN
+522 
-535 SIEFPSTL
+535 
-543 KSIGKSAFLGC
+543 
-554 PFNAIQLNDGLSSVG
+554 
-569 EKAFYGNNFK
+569 
-579 SVTIPIS
+579 
-586 VTSIGEKAFGYI
+586 
-598 SDSKTI
+598 
-604 DGFTIYGYRGTA
+604 
-616 AETYANENGFTF
+616 
-628 IPLDLVEFERFED
+628 LVEFERFED
-641 TTSTSVVYD
+641 TTSTSPVYD

-711 DFIGSGDVVFGSQA
+711 DFIGSGDVVFGSQV

-868 IDGFTIYGYRGT
+868 IDGFTIYGYRET

-889 GFTFVSLDSESS
+889 GFTFIPLDSESS
-901 VKGVTYTP
+901 VKDVTYTP

-943 ASNVAIKAYD
+943 ASNVVIKAYD

-980 SNLKIHAKY
+980 SSLKIHAKY

-999 FSISTLY
+999 FSVSTLY

-1020 GKQSAVDCKI
+1020 GKKSAVDCKI

-1052 SSMAVLNETN
+1052 SSMAVLDETN

-1068 LSVKP
+1068 LSVKT

-1080 FKVYIKTPT
+1080 FKVYIKTPA

>member
-197 KIGDSAFD
+197 KIGDSAFE
-205 LSTVS
+205 LSAVS

-223 LAFNTWGSFEKIT
+223 SAFNTWGSFEKIT

-267 KQAFICKFANQSV
+267 KQAFICNFANQSV

-298 SGKKAE
+298 SCKKAE
-304 NFTIYGYRG
+304 N
-313 TAAETY
+313 
-319 ANENGFTFIPLDST
+319 
-333 DPNGIN
+333 
-339 VVLNS
+339 
-344 GDVVEAGQYSEPD
+344 
-357 EYASDYKAVGTV
+357 
-369 TFNATGSKPITVKRL
+369 
-384 GFSGNSSFSNNV
+384 
-396 KNIIFNGNGEIILD
+396 
-410 SLAFSCSCVT
+410 
-420 TLYLP
+420 
-425 SNVHFADDAEYVFD
+425 
-439 GAKNLKKAIVACKL
+439 
-453 CPNMFSESKELR
+453 
-465 EVEFSQGNNLEELPD
+465 
-480 EAFYLCGSL
+480 
-489 EKINF
+489 
-494 PSTLKRIG
+494 
-502 ASCFYYSNLS
+502 
-512 DINLNEGLET
+512 
-522 IDEYAFYFAANCN
+522 
-535 SIEFPSTL
+535 
-543 KSIGKSAFLGC
+543 
-554 PFNAIQLNDGLSSVG
+554 
-569 EKAFYGNNFK
+569 
-579 SVTIPIS
+579 
-586 VTSIGEKAFGYI
+586 
-598 SDSKTI
+598 
-604 DGFTIYGYRGTA
+604 FTIYGYRGTA

-641 TTSTSVVYD
+641 TTSTSPVYD

-769 FDDCNSLET
+769 FYDCNSLET

-803 PSSVK
+803 PASVK

-820 MAAVTLRSGLSSIG
+820 LEAVALRSGLSSIG
-834 AKAFYDNNF
+834 TKAFYDNNF

-889 GFTFVSLDSESS
+889 GFTFIPLDSESS

-909 SWSSVNDYSFSVDGR
+909 SWSSVNDYSISVDGR

-999 FSISTLY
+999 FSVSTLY
-1006 SDTTLKSAELAETS
+1006 SDTTLKYAELAETS
-1020 GKQSAVDCKI
+1020 GKKSTVDCKI

-1047 TTTVN
+1047 TSTVN
-1052 SSMAVLNETN
+1052 SSMAMLNETN

-1080 FKVYIKTPT
+1080 FKVYIKTPA
-1089 DGWKYATT
+1089 DGWKYATA

>member
-1 MKKFWL
+1 MKNFWL
-7 KTMAIVII
+7 KTMASIII
-15 ISMLLSVNT
+15 ISMLLSVNVYAET
-24 FAHSLEYIDVVLNSG
+24 LEKIDVVLNSG
-39 DVVEEEQYYVGRSE
+39 DIVEEEQYYTGRSE
-53 ENHPNY
+53 EFHPNY

-223 LAFNTWGSFEKIT
+223 SAFNTWGSFEKIT

-267 KQAFICKFANQSV
+267 KQAFICNFANQSV

-319 ANENGFTFIPLDST
+319 ANENGFTFIPLD
-333 DPNGIN
+333 
-339 VVLNS
+339 
-344 GDVVEAGQYSEPD
+344 
-357 EYASDYKAVGTV
+357 
-369 TFNATGSKPITVKRL
+369 
-384 GFSGNSSFSNNV
+384 
-396 KNIIFNGNGEIILD
+396 
-410 SLAFSCSCVT
+410 
-420 TLYLP
+420 
-425 SNVHFADDAEYVFD
+425 
-439 GAKNLKKAIVACKL
+439 
-453 CPNMFSESKELR
+453 
-465 EVEFSQGNNLEELPD
+465 
-480 EAFYLCGSL
+480 
-489 EKINF
+489 
-494 PSTLKRIG
+494 
-502 ASCFYYSNLS
+502 
-512 DINLNEGLET
+512 
-522 IDEYAFYFAANCN
+522 
-535 SIEFPSTL
+535 
-543 KSIGKSAFLGC
+543 
-554 PFNAIQLNDGLSSVG
+554 
-569 EKAFYGNNFK
+569 
-579 SVTIPIS
+579 
-586 VTSIGEKAFGYI
+586 
-598 SDSKTI
+598 
-604 DGFTIYGYRGTA
+604 
-616 AETYANENGFTF
+616 
-628 IPLDLVEFERFED
+628 LVEFERFED
-641 TTSTSVVYD
+641 TTSTSPVYD

-711 DFIGSGDVVFGSQA
+711 DFIGSGDVVFGSQV

-889 GFTFVSLDSESS
+889 GFTFIPLDSESS
-901 VKGVTYTP
+901 VMGVTYTP

-943 ASNVAIKAYD
+943 ASNVVIKAYD

-999 FSISTLY
+999 FSVSTLY

-1020 GKQSAVDCKI
+1020 GKKSAVDCKI

-1052 SSMAVLNETN
+1052 SSMAVLDETN

-1068 LSVKP
+1068 LSVKT

-1080 FKVYIKTPT
+1080 FKVYIKTPA